1 MLSTCFDVEAA
12 VHYERVQREEKLSFL
27 ARRFVRQAAGRA
39 WKHDL
44 LRRVHEVRL
53 QGEHLDYCFL
63 VGQVFVV
70 LPFFESQWCRNFR
83 IHCRK
88 AILDV
93 ERRRKSALLFA
104 LGFWYMAWFQFVWAF
119 EVGVPRAPELFICAD
134 FLPSC
139 VLLRAV
145 SVHRTEAEAV
155 QSRWVIDELHLGT
168 ALHLLIFRSA
178 ATGLPERALQLNA
191 LRSFRIACCT
201 QFRLLPFRCSSGLYF
216 AVNILSLIRRG
227 AREEARSVLIIL
239 RSLASPYLQLFQ
251 LQPDLIDIRFLFE
264 LVQEL
269 LGEHFLEAGAAMV
282 KTVIAAHPLL
292 LGGGSVQRWSV
303 GCEWIQHAVR
313 RGGRLRLLCYLA
325 GTWLIKL
332 LAAVLHEH
340 VWSSVEAIQRSRSF
354 VFRCLTWSKREAN
367 VHAISGLLRH
377 LACEGTIENIIWLRY
392 GPGIT
397 LVSIKLRLL
406 QVRRFG
412 EFFIVGGESIRL
424 LRHFEFTEIYN

>member
-1 MLSTCFDVEAA
+1 M
-12 VHYERVQREEKLSFL
+12 
-27 ARRFVRQAAGRA
+27 
-39 WKHDL
+39 
-44 LRRVHEVRL
+44 
-53 QGEHLDYCFL
+53 
-63 VGQVFVV
+63 
-70 LPFFESQWCRNFR
+70 
-83 IHCRK
+83 
-88 AILDV
+88 
-93 ERRRKSALLFA
+93 
-104 LGFWYMAWFQFVWAF
+104 
-119 EVGVPRAPELFICAD
+119 PRAPKLFICAD

-292 LGGGSVQRWSV
+292 LGGGSVQR
-303 GCEWIQHAVR
+303 
-313 RGGRLRLLCYLA
+313 
-325 GTWLIKL
+325 
-332 LAAVLHEH
+332 
-340 VWSSVEAIQRSRSF
+340 
-354 VFRCLTWSKREAN
+354 
-367 VHAISGLLRH
+367 
-377 LACEGTIENIIWLRY
+377 
-392 GPGIT
+392 
-397 LVSIKLRLL
+397 
-406 QVRRFG
+406 
-412 EFFIVGGESIRL
+412 
-424 LRHFEFTEIYN
+424 